1 MTMSID
7 GTLTLSA
14 QTQIFGICDLFF
26 FLLLCTLLFLPPDS
40 CGNVQ
45 KERISNS
52 TSRLKE
58 KGFTWRH
65 EMKGRSTKGFV
76 VVLIDSVN
84 GLRERE
90 VCLSF
95 ETSGHTLEVSGALVR
110 GFPDILMAGHVIER
124 LVARGSQ
131 DAFRNLIEHN
141 HRIIYFKLF

>member
-1 MTMSID
+1 MPIGEIGIGCTLMTMSID

-26 FLLLCTLLFLPPDS
+26 FLLLCTLLFWLPDS
-40 CGNVQ
+40 CGNEQ

-65 EMKGRSTKGFV
+65 EMKARSTKGLV
-76 VVLIDSVN
+76 DVLIDSVN

-110 GFPDILMAGHVIER
+110 GFPDRLMAGHHRTSCCKR
-124 LVARGSQ
+124 LPRC
-131 DAFRNLIEHN
+131 FP
-141 HRIIYFKLF
+141 KLN